1 MAEPPPAPAAP
12 QAPPAQMPPVPP
24 VPPAPLASPVPPVQG
39 KDWVAQQMAKL
50 CADHTANTLLTV
62 SRELTPNGVAEAFR
76 TIEAQA
82 AGIEQF
88 AIHGSLDE

>member
-1 MAEPPPAPAAP
+1 
-12 QAPPAQMPPVPP
+12 
-24 VPPAPLASPVPPVQG
+24 
-39 KDWVAQQMAKL
+39 MAKL